1 MDNPTDARTVSVI
14 QPPAEGYTRRTVTVD
29 FLYLDNESC
38 ERCMGTEDA
47 LQAALERIESIF
59 ESLNVGITVRDIHVS
74 TLDAAEATQLAVS
87 PTIRIN
93 GRDIQPDYIE
103 NTCDSCGDL
112 CACEGDVDCRLWRY
126 RGKEHSTA
134 PIGLI
139 VESLVQAITSN
150 GTGPVNHSRTGPIS
164 FRRMSGTFSKG
175 RVATIWTVGVAAKLR
190 VVVIV
195 V

>member
-1 MDNPTDARTVSVI
+1 MDNPTDTRTVSVI
-14 QPPAEGYTRRTVTVD
+14 QPPAEEYTRRTVTVD

-47 LQAALERIESIF
+47 LQAALERIEPIL
-59 ESLNVGITVRDIHVS
+59 ESLDVGITVRDIHVS

-93 GRDIQPDYIE
+93 GQDIQPDYIE

-134 PIGLI
+134 PIGLL
-139 VESLVQAITSN
+139 VESLVQAITPNGAGPSESRENRAYQLSSN
-150 GTGPVNHSRTGPIS
+150 VRDFFQG
-164 FRRMSGTFSKG
+164 SGSDASDCG
-175 RVATIWTVGVAAKLR
+175 CDC
-190 VVVIV
+190 
-195 V
+195 

>member
-1 MDNPTDARTVSVI
+1 MDNPTDTRTVSVI
-14 QPPAEGYTRRTVTVD
+14 QLPAEEYTRWTVTVD

-47 LQAALERIESIF
+47 LQTALERIEPIL
-59 ESLNVGITVRDIHVS
+59 ESLDVGITVREVHVS

-87 PTIRIN
+87 PTIRID
-93 GRDIQPDYIE
+93 GRDVQPDYIE

-139 VESLVQAITSN
+139 VQSLVQAITPN
-150 GTGPVNHSRTGPIS
+150 VTGPSEGLENRAYQLSSNVRDFFDG
-164 FRRMSGTFSKG
+164 SGSNDSDCG
-175 RVATIWTVGVAAKLR
+175 CGC
-190 VVVIV
+190 
-195 V
+195 

>member
-1 MDNPTDARTVSVI
+1 
-14 QPPAEGYTRRTVTVD
+14 
-29 FLYLDNESC
+29 
-38 ERCMGTEDA
+38 MGTEDA

-150 GTGPVNHSRTGPIS
+150 GTGPSESLENRANQLSSNVRDFFEG
-164 FRRMSGTFSKG
+164 SGSDDLDCG
-175 RVATIWTVGVAAKLR
+175 CGC
-190 VVVIV
+190 
-195 V
+195 

>member
-1 MDNPTDARTVSVI
+1 
-14 QPPAEGYTRRTVTVD
+14 
-29 FLYLDNESC
+29 
-38 ERCMGTEDA
+38 MGTEDA
-47 LQAALERIESIF
+47 LQAALERIEPIL
-59 ESLNVGITVRDIHVS
+59 ESLDVGITVRDIHVS

-139 VESLVQAITSN
+139 VESLVQAITPNGAGPGESHENRAYQLSSN
-150 GTGPVNHSRTGPIS
+150 VRDFFEGTGSDESDCGCDC
-164 FRRMSGTFSKG
+164 
-175 RVATIWTVGVAAKLR
+175 
-190 VVVIV
+190 
-195 V
+195 